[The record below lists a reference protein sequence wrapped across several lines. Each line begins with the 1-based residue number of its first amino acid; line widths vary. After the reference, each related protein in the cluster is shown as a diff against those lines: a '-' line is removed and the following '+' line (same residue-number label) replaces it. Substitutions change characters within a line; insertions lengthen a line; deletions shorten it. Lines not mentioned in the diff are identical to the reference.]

1 MSDPS
6 SLIAVIIFGLI
17 FFFLVVGNRAPKG
30 KHRPS
35 KKAHAKPNRQRQA
48 KPDKLREYS
57 ANSWYSAKKGQFGE
71 WIVIEEIKASLPK
84 DDYYLMNDITL
95 ELGRGTTQIDHILIS
110 VYGVF
115 VIETKHMAG
124 WIFGNPRQKFWT
136 QVFPT
141 SKYRFLNPLRQ
152 NRIHIDALRK
162 VTGFPGHYFVPLVVF
177 TAQCELKT
185 EMPENVLYRLDLI
198 DYINEFDTPYMS
210 RQEAREI
217 AEILIDNAIAD

>member
-17 FFFLVVGNRAPKG
+17 FFFLVAGNRAPKG
-30 KHRPS
+30 KHRPP

-57 ANSWYSAKKGQFGE
+57 ANSWYSTKKGQFGE

-84 DDYYLMNDITL
+84 DEEYLMNDITR

-136 QVFPT
+136 QIFPT

-217 AEILIDNAIAD
+217 AETLIDNAIAD

>member
-17 FFFLVVGNRAPKG
+17 FFFLVAGNRAPKG

-57 ANSWYSAKKGQFGE
+57 ANSWYSNKKGQFGE

-84 DDYYLMNDITL
+84 DDYYLMNNITL

-136 QVFPT
+136 QIFPT

-152 NRIHIDALRK
+152 NRIHIDAIRK

-210 RQEAREI
+210 RQETREI
-217 AEILIDNAIAD
+217 AETLIDNAIAD